1 MDEIVDEEISIG
13 DYVLTG
19 GEIPA
24 MVLIDSVAR
33 NIEGVISKESTSEE
47 TFSNG
52 LLEYPQ
58 YTRPEIFKDKQVPE
72 ILLSGHHENINKW
85 RRNESIKNTYLKR
98 KDLLEKV
105 NLSKD
110 DVKYLEKL
118 IGNSQTNN

>member
-1 MDEIVDEEISIG
+1 
-13 DYVLTG
+13 
-19 GEIPA
+19 